1 MALLDF
7 VRKLWKSCTGL
18 KNIFG
23 QMNPRFP
30 SFPWKY
36 GEREKTWWR
45 QCYGVGLCSYLWDR
59 TYTSDT
65 RLLVLLGH
73 VAADRRTRMI
83 FEVYRTTPS
92 AQFEQNAAKLI
103 GHRFS
108 PSAWWHKSIL
118 QKTKG
123 LQVKGTDIHQWPSQ
137 SHDLNTTERLLN
149 AKLSAERPTKQAA
162 VEGNC
167 SKSWAEHLKGGN
179 SILWG
184 RWNLG
189 VDFHPGIEK
198 QSL

>member
-1 MALLDF
+1 
-7 VRKLWKSCTGL
+7 
-18 KNIFG
+18 
-23 QMNPRFP
+23 MNPRFP

-45 QCYGVGLCSYLWDR
+45 QCYGVGLCSYLWDH

-118 QKTKG
+118 QKTRG

-149 AKLSAERPTKQAA
+149 AKLSAERPTSKQQLRVTA
-162 VEGNC
+162 VRAEQSIWREETAFSRSRFSPRHWKTILIIKITLNYC
-167 SKSWAEHLKGGN
+167 WASDGSTQN
-179 SILWG
+179 
-184 RWNLG
+184 
-189 VDFHPGIEK
+189 
-198 QSL
+198 

>member
-1 MALLDF
+1 
-7 VRKLWKSCTGL
+7 
-18 KNIFG
+18 
-23 QMNPRFP
+23 MNPRFP

-45 QCYGVGLCSYLWDR
+45 QCYGVGLCSYLWDH

-83 FEVYRTTPS
+83 FEVYRTMPS

-118 QKTKG
+118 QKTRG

-149 AKLSAERPTKQAA
+149 AKRSAERPTSKQQLRVTA
-162 VEGNC
+162 VRAEQSIWREETAFSRSRFSPRHWKTILIIKITLNYC
-167 SKSWAEHLKGGN
+167 WASDGSTQN
-179 SILWG
+179 
-184 RWNLG
+184 
-189 VDFHPGIEK
+189 
-198 QSL
+198 